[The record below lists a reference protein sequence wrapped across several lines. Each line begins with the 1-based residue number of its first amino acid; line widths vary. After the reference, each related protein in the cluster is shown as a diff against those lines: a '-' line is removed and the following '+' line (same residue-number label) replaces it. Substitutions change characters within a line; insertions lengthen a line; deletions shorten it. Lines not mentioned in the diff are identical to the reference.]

1 MERADTDRTE
11 KEKQNWKSG
20 KLDYMLL
27 GQQIKK
33 YRVQKKLRQ
42 KDLAALVY
50 TTTNTISRVEV
61 GSIGCSLELLL
72 SIAEVLEVSP
82 DALLFGNFNPLFSR
96 FYPYFWEMKDAISKK
111 IAESL
116 QEIFTEMDQ
125 KEELLLVEKDF
136 REWVSRF
143 YPEGEKE
150 GEAKEKE
157 GKGRVLSNASEQT
170 MRDGMQKEDT
180 RTKETNGKGKASH
193 EKHSVKE
200 EVQGHAFSEERP
212 DKTVTDGGLSWKASI
227 GGRKK
232 KSDWFAEEF
241 AKDVKRRKEEE
252 ERVRKEVFREEVL
265 KEEDRI
271 RKMEE
276 EVELAREKLREKVK
290 REESFSYAADS
301 FLFPKREIAEARIE
315 ENVVQKKAE
324 KPKQRVRF
332 KRGER

>member
-157 GKGRVLSNASEQT
+157 GKDRALSNASEQT
-170 MRDGMQKEDT
+170 MRDGTQKEDT
-180 RTKETNGKGKASH
+180 RTKEDKEKGKTSH

-200 EVQGHAFSEERP
+200 EVQGHVFSEERA

>member
-1 MERADTDRTE
+1 
-11 KEKQNWKSG
+11 
-20 KLDYMLL
+20 
-27 GQQIKK
+27 
-33 YRVQKKLRQ
+33 
-42 KDLAALVY
+42 
-50 TTTNTISRVEV
+50 
-61 GSIGCSLELLL
+61 
-72 SIAEVLEVSP
+72 
-82 DALLFGNFNPLFSR
+82 
-96 FYPYFWEMKDAISKK
+96 
-111 IAESL
+111 
-116 QEIFTEMDQ
+116 
-125 KEELLLVEKDF
+125 
-136 REWVSRF
+136 
-143 YPEGEKE
+143 
-150 GEAKEKE
+150 
-157 GKGRVLSNASEQT
+157 
-170 MRDGMQKEDT
+170 MRDGTQKEDT

-200 EVQGHAFSEERP
+200 AVQGHAFSEDRA

-252 ERVRKEVFREEVL
+252 ERVRKEVFREELL

>member
-157 GKGRVLSNASEQT
+157 GKDRALSNASEET
-170 MRDGMQKEDT
+170 LRDGTKEENT
-180 RTKETNGKGKASH
+180 QTKETNGKGKALH

-200 EVQGHAFSEERP
+200 EVQGHVFSEERP
-212 DKTVTDGGLSWKASI
+212 DKTVTDGLSWKASI

-252 ERVRKEVFREEVL
+252 ERVRKEVFREELL

>member
-157 GKGRVLSNASEQT
+157 GKDRALSSSPEET
-170 MRDGMQKEDT
+170 LRDAMKEEDVQAEENN
-180 RTKETNGKGKASH
+180 RKEKASR
-193 EKHSVKE
+193 EEHSVKE
-200 EVQGHAFSEERP
+200 EVQGHAFSEDRA
-212 DKTVTDGGLSWKASI
+212 DKTVTDGLSWKASI
-227 GGRKK
+227 GGRQK
-232 KSDWFAEEF
+232 KSDLFAE
-241 AKDVKRRKEEE
+241 
-252 ERVRKEVFREEVL
+252 
-265 KEEDRI
+265 
-271 RKMEE
+271 
-276 EVELAREKLREKVK
+276 
-290 REESFSYAADS
+290 
-301 FLFPKREIAEARIE
+301 
-315 ENVVQKKAE
+315 
-324 KPKQRVRF
+324 
-332 KRGER
+332 

>member
-150 GEAKEKE
+150 SEAKEKE
-157 GKGRVLSNASEQT
+157 EKGRALSSSPEET
-170 MRDGMQKEDT
+170 LRDG
-180 RTKETNGKGKASH
+180 TKEEDKASR
-193 EKHSVKE
+193 EEHSVKE
-200 EVQGHAFSEERP
+200 EVQGHAFSEDRA
-212 DKTVTDGGLSWKASI
+212 DKTVTDGLSWKASI

-252 ERVRKEVFREEVL
+252 ERVRKEVFQEEVL